1 MGKIPNKP
9 AKGESLYYLGY
20 FPNMQFLQRVI
31 RGRNYSDEYF
41 AVVDGEIVLIY
52 NIQPDPGWLET
63 DMVSYRN
70 KQGMLIDKDTYYQ
83 AAATAELIR
92 IGILEAPKES

>member
-9 AKGESLYYLGY
+9 AKEESPYYLGY
-20 FPNMQFLQRVI
+20 FQNMEFLQRLI
-31 RGRNYSDEYF
+31 HGRHYSDDYF

-52 NIQPDPGWLET
+52 NIQPDPGWLEM

-70 KQGMLIDKDTYYQ
+70 KQGMLIDKDAYYQ